1 MVDSWLRG
9 YMFRKRQDRWESFNF
24 NVVRS
29 YEVSRHQL
37 INSSWSHQER
47 GEEISLAAEIADVF
61 FMAFKDTSTMA
72 SWGLIIGKSLSEGLE
87 VTFKM
92 SYALG
97 YTVRLITIRHQQVLT
112 KSGII
117 SSDPATKAPE
127 IRWVKVVEQALVGIP
142 LWLLDLPSRL
152 PKIPYFIFPGSVGDN
167 KALNRW
173 TIWND
178 ESQRSWRRDPL
189 FVQEHDLT
197 PFSTCW
203 TCLFVRVYIYSE
215 SKLKFADSGGSRG
228 SSTSFET
235 IFLCLKVALTKEDHQ
250 SVWWKWNRTCW
261 RKWWRCP
268 MANGYII
275 GGKHWRNSSLPHSWT
290 FWSKEKM
297 LYKLRS
303 ATGGSD

>member
-1 MVDSWLRG
+1 MDSWLRG

-167 KALNRW
+167 KALAGVLK
-173 TIWND
+173 
-178 ESQRSWRRDPL
+178 SW
-189 FVQEHDLT
+189 V
-197 PFSTCW
+197 
-203 TCLFVRVYIYSE
+203 CLFW
-215 SKLKFADSGGSRG
+215 L
-228 SSTSFET
+228 SSTKEPLLDTERNGCVVGALNVYNLGWFEAVVT
-235 IFLCLKVALTKEDHQ
+235 TVEEEQNPVILQTYPRYFKT
-250 SVWWKWNRTCW
+250 R
-261 RKWWRCP
+261 
-268 MANGYII
+268 
-275 GGKHWRNSSLPHSWT
+275 RNSLGC
-290 FWSKEKM
+290 M
-297 LYKLRS
+297 LYCCCCISWCPHHCSLWSWKFQ
-303 ATGGSD
+303 